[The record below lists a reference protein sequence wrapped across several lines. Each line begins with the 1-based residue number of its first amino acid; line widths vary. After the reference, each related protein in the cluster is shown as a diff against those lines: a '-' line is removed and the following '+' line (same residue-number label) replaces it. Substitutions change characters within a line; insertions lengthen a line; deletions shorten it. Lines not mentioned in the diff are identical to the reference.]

1 MAASPTSARDRVR
14 ALNDLLRRY
23 RIGGQV
29 VITPGIQAL
38 GLSFLAQVDE
48 AVAHF
53 DSFTS
58 DNDPHEEHDFGAGRV
73 AGHVV
78 LFRID
83 YYDLDLRMHSPDQAD
98 PAVTRR
104 VMTLMLAEEY

>member
-1 MAASPTSARDRVR
+1 MAASATTARDRVR

-29 VITPGIQAL
+29 VLTPGIQAL
-38 GLSFLAQVDE
+38 GLGLLAQVDE
-48 AVAHF
+48 AVARF
-53 DSFTS
+53 DGFDS
-58 DNDPHEEHDFGAGRV
+58 DNDPHGEHDFGAVRV

-78 LFRID
+78 LFKID
-83 YYDLDLRMHSPDQAD
+83 YYNLDITMHSPDPAD

-104 VMTLMLAEEY
+104 IMTIMLAEEY